1 MGKKSAKKQ
10 TKVAAAVSA
19 NKGPV
24 IAATRRAASVA
35 KATAPPPSI
44 KPKAAQA
51 ASEATAEAAATAQ
64 RSQLEA
70 RAAAVGGERCAVGRE
85 AGTALVPEDE
95 FDACHTRARWAGN
108 RGTQSLS
115 HEMG

>member
-1 MGKKSAKKQ
+1 MGEKSAKKQ

-24 IAATRRAASVA
+24 IAAARRAASVA

-51 ASEATAEAAATAQ
+51 ACEATESATEPAKD
-64 RSQLEA
+64 QLPRRRLIEK
-70 RAAAVGGERCAVGRE
+70 GG
-85 AGTALVPEDE
+85 
-95 FDACHTRARWAGN
+95 
-108 RGTQSLS
+108 
-115 HEMG
+115 